1 MATDHRPIITCALT
15 GGYHSKATS
24 PALPEQP
31 DEIVEQG
38 IAAWEAGATVL
49 HIHAR
54 DPDGRN
60 TTDPEIYRDIHARLC
75 EHTDAI
81 VQLTTGGGLS
91 QSYEERLSTALL
103 NPEMC
108 SLNMGFV
115 LFFTA
120 DGRALMLDNPRA
132 QIEWFAAEM
141 RDRGV
146 KPELEVYNPTMLE
159 EVVRL
164 IETGLLTPPINIGLV
179 LGAHGQG
186 AAEGTWQNLCHTIQ
200 RVPEGANVNVIAI
213 GRAQLPLTT
222 MGLAMGLNVRVGLE
236 DNIRYSR
243 SELARDN
250 AQLVQRAV
258 RVAREL
264 QLEPATPA
272 RAREIL
278 GTRGR
283 ADRGVPPVLVASET
297 PVNPAPTVTTAGDEF
312 GHMNKERT

>member
-1 MATDHRPIITCALT
+1 MATEAPPIITCALT
-15 GGYHSKATS
+15 GGYHDKATT

-38 IAAWEAGATVL
+38 IRAWEAGAAVL

-60 TTDPEIYRDIHARLC
+60 TTDKEIYREIHQRLC
-75 EHTDAI
+75 TETDAI
-81 VQLTTGGGLS
+81 VQLTTGGGLT
-91 QSYEERLSTALL
+91 QTYAERLSTALL

-115 LFFTA
+115 LFFTR

-132 QIEWFAAEM
+132 QIEWFAKEM
-141 RDRGV
+141 LDRGI

-159 EVVRL
+159 EVGRL
-164 IETGLLTPPINIGLV
+164 IDAGLLEAPLDIGLV
-179 LGAHGQG
+179 LGAPGQG
-186 AAEGTWQNLCHTIQ
+186 GARGSWQNLCHMVE
-200 RVPEGANVNVIAI
+200 RLPEGANCNVIGI
-213 GRAQLPLTT
+213 GRSQLPLST

-236 DNIRYSR
+236 DNVRYSR
-243 SELARDN
+243 AEMARDN
-250 AQLVQRAV
+250 AQLVERAV

-264 QLEPATPA
+264 QLRPANPDEA
-272 RAREIL
+272 RAIL

-283 ADRGVPPVLVASET
+283 TRGELPASVVAAED
-297 PVNPAPTVTTAGDEF
+297 PVNAPPADQADGDEF
-312 GHMNKERT
+312 SS